1 MGDIALP
8 RFAFRYNK
16 FLTKTVTSRFM
27 AYDIV
32 IGLEIHVQLN
42 TQSKLFSTSP
52 TKFGADPNTQANI
65 IDLAMPGVL
74 PVLNKEAV
82 KKAVIF
88 GFAINATVAK
98 KSVFDRKNYFYPDS
112 PKGYQISQL
121 EYPIVKNGSIDIDL
135 ESGSTKS
142 IYIERAHLEE
152 DAGKSLHEDFAGMS
166 GIDLNRAGTPL
177 IEIVTG
183 PVMNNAKEAVAY
195 MKKIHAL
202 VRYLGISDANMQ
214 EGSFRCDANVSIKP
228 QGSERLGTRTEI
240 KNLNSFRFIEM
251 AINYEV
257 ERQIDIVESGKAVVQ
272 ETRLYDP
279 ENDETRSMRSKEEAN
294 DYRYF
299 PDPDLAPVILTDEYL
314 DNVCAQMPELQDIKI
329 KRYQQEFKIKK
340 ADALLLVETFETAS
354 YFEAAVK
361 ASDDS
366 KITANWMIS
375 DLLPTLREKNLDIR
389 RSPID
394 SEAFSALI
402 KRIKDGTISGKAG
415 KTVFSVLWEEGGD
428 IDDIIKTKGLVQ
440 ISDVGELS
448 AIVDEMLASNP
459 DQAEDFKKGNQKIM
473 AFFVGKMMKKTQG
486 KANPKMVNELIRKK
500 LLG

>member
-1 MGDIALP
+1 MQ
-8 RFAFRYNK
+8 
-16 FLTKTVTSRFM
+16 
-27 AYDIV
+27 YDIV

-52 TKFGADPNTQANI
+52 TTFGAEPNTQANI
-65 IDLAMPGVL
+65 VDLAMPGVL
-74 PVLNKEAV
+74 PVLNQEAV
-82 KKAVIF
+82 KKAAIF
-88 GFAINATVAK
+88 GFGINATVAK
-98 KSVFDRKNYFYPDS
+98 KSVFDRKNYFYPDL

-121 EYPIVKNGSIDIDL
+121 HYPIVLDGSIDIDL
-135 ESGSTKS
+135 EDGTTKS

-183 PVMNNAKEAVAY
+183 PVMSNAKEAVAY

-228 QGSERLGTRTEI
+228 KGSEKLGTRTEI
-240 KNLNSFRFIEM
+240 KNLNSFRFIEQ

-257 ERQIDIVESGKAVVQ
+257 ERQMDVIESGREVVQ

-279 ENDETRSMRSKEEAN
+279 DADETRSMRSKEEAN

-314 DNVCAQMPELQDIKI
+314 EAIRAEMPELQDAKI
-329 KRYQQEFKIKK
+329 KRYASDFGIKK
-340 ADALLLVETFETAS
+340 ADATLLVETFELAS
-354 YFEAAVK
+354 YFEQAAEL
-361 ASDDS
+361 SDEP
-366 KITANWMIS
+366 KTTANWVIS
-375 DLLPTLREKNLDIR
+375 DLLPTLKENHLDIKDC
-389 RSPID
+389 PM
-394 SEAFSALI
+394 SAENFATLV
-402 KRIKDGTISGKAG
+402 KRVKDGTVSGKAG
-415 KTVFSVLWEEGGD
+415 KTVFTALWSGENDGNVD
-428 IDDIIKTKGLVQ
+428 AIIKAKGLVQ
-440 ISDVGELS
+440 MNDTGELS
-448 AIVDEMLASNP
+448 AMVDEMLAANP
-459 DQAEDFKKGNQKIM
+459 AQAEDFKNGNQKIM
-473 AFFVGKMMKKTQG
+473 AFFVGQMMKKTQG
-486 KANPKMVNELIRKK
+486 KANPKMVNELIREK

>member
-1 MGDIALP
+1 
-8 RFAFRYNK
+8 
-16 FLTKTVTSRFM
+16 M

-52 TKFGADPNTQANI
+52 TQFGAEPNTQANI
-65 IDLAMPGVL
+65 VDLAMPGVL

-82 KKAVIF
+82 RKAAIF
-88 GFAINATVAK
+88 GFGVNATVAK
-98 KSVFDRKNYFYPDS
+98 KSVFDRKNYFYPDL

-121 EYPIVKNGSIDIDL
+121 HYPIVLDGSIDIDL
-135 ESGSTKS
+135 EDGSTKS

-183 PVMNNAKEAVAY
+183 PVMSNAKEAVAY

-228 QGSERLGTRTEI
+228 KGQEELGTRTEI
-240 KNLNSFRFIEM
+240 KNLNSFKFIEL

-257 ERQIDIVESGKAVVQ
+257 ERQVDVIESGKKVIQ

-279 ENDETRSMRSKEEAN
+279 DADETRSMRSKEEAN

-314 DNVCAQMPELQDIKI
+314 DEIKAEMPELQDVKI
-329 KRYQQEFKIKK
+329 ARYANEFDIKK
-340 ADALLLVETFETAS
+340 ADATLLVETFELAR
-354 YFEAAVK
+354 YFECAAE
-361 ASDDS
+361 ASTDA
-366 KITANWMIS
+366 KTTANWMIS
-375 DLLPTLREKNLDIR
+375 DLLPALKENDMDITVC
-389 RSPID
+389 PV
-394 SEAFSALI
+394 SAENFAHLI
-402 KRIKDGTISGKAG
+402 KRVKDGTVSGKAG
-415 KTVFSVLWEEGGD
+415 KTVFAALWNGENNSD
-428 IDDIIKTKGLVQ
+428 VDAIIKAKGLVQ
-440 ISDVGELS
+440 MNDTGELS
-448 AIVDEMLASNP
+448 AMVDEMLAANP
-459 DQAEDFKKGNQKIM
+459 EQADDFKNGNQKIM
-473 AFFVGKMMKKTQG
+473 AFFVGQMMKKTQG
-486 KANPKMVNELIRKK
+486 KANPKMVNELIREK
-500 LLG
+500 LL